1 MSSTTTTTTTPAATP
16 AGPPLPPP
24 PPALPVL
31 PAQPTRTMAALALL
45 PPRRRVVL
53 RAGRTTNPARPSNL
67 EAELG
72 QIVSQTRVFRCI
84 HYTRG
89 QGVWTVCVVV
99 PDYFRENCTNYH
111 YSSEGTR
118 CSFRPAAAAP
128 AAPATPASPTSPVSP
143 TTRRR
148 LRLRHRTISSS
159 YPLYGIATRYR
170 IVDQVT
176 PGNTTNRLYRPRY
189 RYTPAERARR
199 LAELYRELAALYKE
213 EAEVLEERI

>member
-1 MSSTTTTTTTPAATP
+1 MSSTTATTAAPAAAP

-24 PPALPVL
+24 PPALPAL

-45 PPRRRVVL
+45 PPRRRAVL

-72 QIVSQTRVFRCI
+72 QIV
-84 HYTRG
+84 G
-89 QGVWTVCVVV
+89 QA
-99 PDYFRENCTNYH
+99 
-111 YSSEGTR
+111 
-118 CSFRPAAAAP
+118 RPAAAAP
-128 AAPATPASPTSPVSP
+128 AAPAAPASPTPPAPP

-148 LRLRHRTISSS
+148 LRLRHRTTSSS
-159 YPLYGIATRYR
+159 HPLHGVAIRRR
-170 IVDQVT
+170 IVDQVA
-176 PGNTTNRLYRPRY
+176 PGNAINRLHRPRH
-189 RYTPAERARR
+189 RHTPAERARR